1 VSSRRAFIAAVLV
14 ACAVVAGCGG
24 GDEDTGANK
33 PPPVADPAKFPATNG
48 KTMADLLNR
57 LGEAGPVLAPSAS
70 VLVQGK
76 NRFGFA
82 LFERDRAQIAEAEVA
97 LYVAPLGG
105 GTAKGPFPARYE
117 SLEVKPQ
124 FQSRQVASDPDSAKT
139 LYVTD
144 LTFEKPGR
152 YEVLGI
158 ARLDERLVAARPI
171 TPVITVGRVADDPV
185 PRVGEPAPPIH
196 TPTKEDVGGDV
207 ARIDTRIPASSMHE
221 ADFADVVGKE
231 PAVLIFAS
239 PQLCVSKVCGPVV
252 DIVEQVKSDHEGEAE
267 FIHMEPY
274 RDNTLEKGFYPQ
286 LRAWGLPT
294 EPWLFAIDRRGNVA
308 ARFEGAF
315 SARELEEALRKATRG

>member
-1 VSSRRAFIAAVLV
+1 LSSRRSLIAAVLF

-24 GDEDTGANK
+24 DGDETAADK

-48 KTMADLLNR
+48 KTLADLLNR
-57 LGEAGPVLAPSAS
+57 LGEAGPVLAPSVA
-70 VLVQGK
+70 VLVRGK

-97 LYVAPLGG
+97 LYLAPLGG
-105 GTAKGPFPARYE
+105 GPARGPFPARYE
-117 SLEVKPQ
+117 SLDVKPQ

-139 LYVTD
+139 LYVAD
-144 LTFEKPGR
+144 VTFDRPGR

-158 ARLDERLVAARPI
+158 ARLDERLVAARPV
-171 TPVITVGRVADDPV
+171 TPVLAVGGVSDDPV
-185 PRVGEPAPPIH
+185 PRVGEQAPPIH
-196 TPTKEDVGGDV
+196 TPTEEDVSGDI
-207 ARIDTRIPASSMHE
+207 ARIDTRLPASSMHD

-231 PAVLIFAS
+231 PVVLIFAS
-239 PQLCVSKVCGPVV
+239 PQLCVSKVCGPAV
-252 DIVEQVKSDHEGEAE
+252 DIVEQVKADHEGEAE

-286 LRAWGLPT
+286 LTAWGLPT
-294 EPWLFAIDRRGNVA
+294 EPWLFVIDRNGKVA

-315 SARELEEALRKATRG
+315 AARELEEALRKVTKG